1 MIGGNGS
8 KGAHSMQSRNSL
20 IAGLLALAALGTA
33 GAAWADVKAG
43 VDAWSKGDYAAAVHE
58 WQGPA
63 AAGDADAMF
72 NLAQAYRLG
81 RGVPQDVA
89 KAEELYA
96 KAAANGHI
104 EASDTYGLMLFQE
117 GRREAALPYVQ
128 AAAGRGDP
136 RSEYILGVATFNGD
150 GVPKD
155 WVKGYA
161 LVSLANA
168 QGLPQAAPALA
179 QMDAHIPL
187 AQRQQAA
194 SLALRMQQEAT
205 ARRAQQ
211 LASADLATRG
221 GPLAGLSPA
230 RAAASPRVEKPAV
243 SPSAAAAL
251 AAVSEASEATATGS
265 PANAGAKF
273 AARAAPAAAAKTA
286 ETPAAKP
293 VALAKATESK
303 PKAPVAASSAS
314 GPWKVQLGV
323 FAVPGNVDRLWGQV
337 GGHGELAGKTKVTV
351 PAGAATK
358 LLAAGFTTRDSA
370 EAACASLRHQG
381 HDCLVT
387 R

>member
-1 MIGGNGS
+1 MIRRNGLE
-8 KGAHSMQSRNSL
+8 GPRMSMQKRNRA
-20 IAGLLALAALGTA
+20 IAGLMAFAALATA
-33 GAAWADVKAG
+33 SAAPADVKAG

-58 WQGPA
+58 WEGPA

-81 RGVPQDVA
+81 RGVSQDVA
-89 KAEELYA
+89 RAEELYA
-96 KAAANGHI
+96 KAAAKGHI
-104 EASDTYGLMLFQE
+104 EAADTYGLMLFQD
-117 GRREAALPYVQ
+117 GRREAALPYIE

-136 RSEYILGVATFNGD
+136 RSEYLLGVATFNGD
-150 GVPKD
+150 SVAKD

-168 QGLPQAAPALA
+168 QGLPQATAALA

-194 SLALRMQQEAT
+194 SLALKMQQQAT

-211 LASADLATRG
+211 LASADLATR
-221 GPLAGLSPA
+221 AGAAPSAPA
-230 RAAASPRVEKPAV
+230 SRPVAPHPEKTAV

-251 AAVSEASEATATGS
+251 AAVNAAREAT
-265 PANAGAKF
+265 GAE
-273 AARAAPAAAAKTA
+273 RPAAAGAGFATRSA
-286 ETPAAKP
+286 PAPKLASAP
-293 VALAKATESK
+293 PATTTRAVAQAVESK
-303 PKAPVAASSAS
+303 PKPTALASSS
-314 GPWKVQLGV
+314 EGPWKVQLGV
-323 FAVPGNVDRLWGQV
+323 FSVRGNVDRLWAQV
-337 GGHGELAGKTKVTV
+337 GGRGELAGKTKVTV

-358 LLAAGFTTRDSA
+358 LQAGGFASRDAA
-370 EAACASLRHQG
+370 EAACRALRHAG

>member
-8 KGAHSMQSRNSL
+8 KGARSMQSRNSL

-81 RGVPQDVA
+81 RGVPLDVA

-96 KAAANGHI
+96 KAAAKGHI

-117 GRREAALPYVQ
+117 GRREAALPYIQ

-150 GVPKD
+150 SVPKD

-187 AQRQQAA
+187 GQRQQAA
-194 SLALRMQQEAT
+194 SLALKMQQEAT
-205 ARRAQQ
+205 AKRAQQ

-221 GPLAGLSPA
+221 GVLPA
-230 RAAASPRVEKPAV
+230 RAAAQSRAEKTAV

-251 AAVSEASEATATGS
+251 AAVSEASQATATGS

-273 AARAAPAAAAKTA
+273 ASRSAPPAKTA
-286 ETPAAKP
+286 ETPPAKP
-293 VALAKATESK
+293 VALAKAAESK
-303 PKAPVAASSAS
+303 PKAAVAANPAS

-337 GGHGELAGKTKVTV
+337 GGHGGLGGKTKVTV

-358 LLAAGFTTRDSA
+358 LLAAGFSTRESA
-370 EAACASLRHQG
+370 EAACASLRHHG

>member
-1 MIGGNGS
+1 
-8 KGAHSMQSRNSL
+8 MQSRNSL

-81 RGVPQDVA
+81 RGVPVNVA

-96 KAAANGHI
+96 KAAAKGHI

-117 GRREAALPYVQ
+117 GRREAALPYIQ
-128 AAAGRGDP
+128 AAASRGDP

-150 GVPKD
+150 SVPKD

-168 QGLPQAAPALA
+168 QGLPQAAAALA

-194 SLALRMQQEAT
+194 SLALKLQQEAT
-205 ARRAQQ
+205 AKRAQQ
-211 LASADLATRG
+211 LASADLATRAG
-221 GPLAGLSPA
+221 GLPA
-230 RAAASPRVEKPAV
+230 RAAGSPRAEKTAV

-251 AAVSEASEATATGS
+251 AAVSEASEATGTGS
-265 PANAGAKF
+265 PAKAGAKF
-273 AARAAPAAAAKTA
+273 ASRSAPAAKTA
-286 ETPAAKP
+286 ETPPAKP
-293 VALAKATESK
+293 VALAKAAESK

-337 GGHGELAGKTKVTV
+337 GGHGALAGKTKLTV

-358 LLAAGFTTRDSA
+358 LLAAGFATRDSA
-370 EAACASLRHQG
+370 QAACTSLRHQG